1 MQVIV
6 GGPLYPQPPSDGDK
20 IRWAALLPEL
30 AALNPLHGIF
40 GLMPPKERRDQDFDR
55 NFARLEVAPTS
66 TLEVAIGAGLLALRG
81 HPSAY
86 GRRATPSWR
95 RLVEAAAAADPTSP
109 VLLLGPSGGS
119 VGTLRQPAALDLL
132 DVRSRF
138 RTMAGDR
145 LTQASILRA
154 EVALARR
161 FTILLASES
170 DRGWLTRNGA
180 DPSMTKVVPHG
191 ADRRFLE
198 IVPDPGSR
206 SVLFVGNLHY
216 PPNLEGLR
224 WFLQGC
230 WPAMRGD
237 GIQLRLVLFGAERAG
252 TPPDTTIFADVKDVR
267 PHYAAA
273 AIAVAPLLSARG
285 TQFKVLEA
293 MAAGLPVVC
302 TTPVAQGLFDDH
314 PAIVCDRPD
323 EFAAA
328 CRALLADAARRRERG
343 ERGRAYVR
351 RHHDWAQSA
360 RLVSEILVR

>member
-1 MQVIV
+1 MTGSEAFAVE
-6 GGPLYPQPPSDGDK
+6 P
-20 IRWAALLPEL
+20 REEL
-30 AALNPLHGIF
+30 
-40 GLMPPKERRDQDFDR
+40 
-55 NFARLEVAPTS
+55 
-66 TLEVAIGAGLLALRG
+66 
-81 HPSAY
+81 
-86 GRRATPSWR
+86 
-95 RLVEAAAAADPTSP
+95 
-109 VLLLGPSGGS
+109 S

-138 RTMAGDR
+138 RTMAGDQ

-252 TPPDTTIFADVKDVR
+252 TPPDTTVFADVKDVR

-343 ERGRAYVR
+343 EGGRAYVR

>member
-30 AALNPLHGIF
+30 AALTPLHGIF
-40 GLMPPKERRDQDFDR
+40 GLMPPKERRDQAFDR
-55 NFARLEVAPTS
+55 SFARLEVAGTS
-66 TLEVAIGAGLLALRG
+66 ALEVAIGAGFLELRR

-86 GRRATPSWR
+86 GRRATRGWR
-95 RLVEAAAAADPTSP
+95 RLVEAAAAADPRAP

-119 VGTLRQPAALDLL
+119 IGALPQPAALDLL

-138 RTMAGDR
+138 RTIAGDQVTR
-145 LTQASILRA
+145 ASILRA

-170 DRGWLTRNGA
+170 DRGWLLRNGA
-180 DPSMTKVVPHG
+180 DPARTKVVPHG

-198 IVPDPGSR
+198 IVPDPASR
-206 SVLFVGNLHY
+206 TVLFVGNLHY
-216 PPNLEGLR
+216 PPNLEGLS
-224 WFLQGC
+224 WFLRGC
-230 WPAMRGD
+230 WPAMRGA
-237 GIQLRLVLFGAERAG
+237 GIELRLVLFGAERAG
-252 TPPDTTIFADVKDVR
+252 KPPETTIFADVEDVR

-302 TTPVAQGLFDDH
+302 TTPVAEGLFDDH
-314 PAIVCDRPD
+314 PAIVCDQPSD
-323 EFAAA
+323 FAAA
-328 CRALLADAARRRERG
+328 CRGLLADAARRRELG

-360 RLVSEILVR
+360 RLLFEILVG